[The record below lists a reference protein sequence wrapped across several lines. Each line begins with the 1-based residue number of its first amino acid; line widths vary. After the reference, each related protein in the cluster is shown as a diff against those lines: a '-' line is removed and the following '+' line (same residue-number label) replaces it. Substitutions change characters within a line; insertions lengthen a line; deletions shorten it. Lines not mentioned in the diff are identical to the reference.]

1 MTHGPSRCCA
11 VVLGPLVVA
20 FLFVLPAPPAVAV
33 TPATPAV
40 RELIA
45 KGVERLKQPSTD
57 KRLGAK
63 CIVAL
68 ALIKAGEKDHPHISD
83 AVAACGAKAAAIS
96 DMDVYS
102 HGLAIILLSETGRRE
117 LLRNYVSELVKRQ
130 KPHGGWGYDHKKTGD
145 TSQTQ
150 YMALGLWEA
159 HNRGIT
165 VDRAATQNLIGWLT
179 ATQSPAG
186 AWGYQ
191 GKLPESSGRREQKSV
206 SPTMVAAAL
215 GSLMIATDVFG
226 MLQSGASTVSAF
238 EPETRAPLPSGVRRA
253 AEVKMTA
260 GPRKLNPDGVDWK
273 TTFQALRDGD
283 RWMAEHSA
291 QIPPRYPFYF
301 LYAQERYES
310 FKEFRE
316 GVTPAEPDWYTQ
328 GYEYLKGKQSA
339 SGSWSKGCGEEA
351 DTAFAVLFLLRSTQ
365 KSIRRKIGEGALV
378 SGRGLPKRLAGARL
392 HRGRVVAE
400 VDEAEIGDFLAL
412 VGKGESDRL
421 DALAD
426 DPTALVINR
435 GVGDGAGRELAE
447 DDLRQL
453 RQLLRGG
460 EPDARVVAASV
471 LGAVG
476 KLDSAPDLLF
486 ALTDPDA
493 RVVREARDALRRIS
507 RRPRGF
513 GLPDEYNDDQRY
525 AALEQWKR
533 WYLGIRPN
541 AILQLD

>member
-1 MTHGPSRCCA
+1 MIHGPMF
-11 VVLGPLVVA
+11 LVFCLLVGGQGLVA
-20 FLFVLPAPPAVAV
+20 PSQAVAV
-33 TPATPAV
+33 MPTSHEV
-40 RELIA
+40 RQLIA
-45 KGVERLKQPSTD
+45 KGVERLKQPIADT
-57 KRLGAK
+57 RLGAK
-63 CIVAL
+63 CVVAI

-83 AVAACGAKAAAIS
+83 ALAACRAEAEAILQV
-96 DMDVYS
+96 DVYS
-102 HGLAIILLSETGRRE
+102 HGLAIIFLSEMGRRD
-117 LLRNYVSELVKRQ
+117 LLRTYVQALVERQ
-130 KPHGGWGYDHKKTGD
+130 KPHGGWGYNQKESGD

-165 VDRAATQNLIGWLT
+165 VDRAAAQGLIDWLV

-191 GKLPESSGRREQKSV
+191 GRLPESSGRREQVKISR
-206 SPTMVAAAL
+206 TMGAAAL
-215 GSLMIATDVFG
+215 GSLMIAADVFG
-226 MLQSGASTVSAF
+226 MLQSGATSVTGSGGSSL
-238 EPETRAPLPSGVRRA
+238 EPVVRAPLPSGVQRA
-253 AEVKMTA
+253 SEVKMSG
-260 GPRKLNPDGVDWK
+260 GPRKLSPDGVDWK
-273 TTFQALRDGD
+273 KAFVALRDGD
-283 RWMAEHSA
+283 RWMAE
-291 QIPPRYPFYF
+291 QTQEVPINYPFYY

-316 GVTPAEPDWYTQ
+316 GVTPSEPDWYAK
-328 GYEYLKGKQSA
+328 GYEYLKSHQTKPGV
-339 SGSWSKGCGEEA
+339 WNIGCGEGP

-378 SGRGLPKRLAGARL
+378 SGRGLPKQLAGARL
-392 HRGRVVAE
+392 RRGRVVAE
-400 VDEAEIGDFLAL
+400 VEETEIGDFLAL

-426 DPTALVINR
+426 DPSALLI
-435 GVGDGAGRELAE
+435 GSKEGEALTE
-447 DDLRQL
+447 DSLRQL

-460 EPDARVVAASV
+460 EPDARVVAASL

-476 KLDSAPDLLF
+476 QLDSTPDLLF
-486 ALTDPDA
+486 ALTDPDP

-513 GLPDEYNDDQRY
+513 GLPDDFNDNQRY
-525 AALEQWKR
+525 AALERWKR

-541 AILQLD
+541 AILQLE